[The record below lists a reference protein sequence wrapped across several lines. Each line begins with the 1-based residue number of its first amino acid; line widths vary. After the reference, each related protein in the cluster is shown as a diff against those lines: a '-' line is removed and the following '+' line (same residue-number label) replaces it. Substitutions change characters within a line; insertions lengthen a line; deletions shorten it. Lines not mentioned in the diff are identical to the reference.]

1 MSNPFGASPFHPNPF
16 GAAPPGPQ
24 HQPPPPGPPRAE
36 VNVLATLS
44 VVFAFV
50 FAPAGLI
57 LGHVGLAQMRRTGE
71 RGRDR
76 ALVGVTLSYVFITAA
91 VVAVIVRATLPDATR
106 AATPATT
113 AQLTTTTQPSAPTV
127 APADVDGL
135 LANLED
141 IKNFTGD
148 PAMEAGRAIHKP
160 EPDPQRGN
168 LDRPECWAVMDVGG
182 PEGYDLSA
190 LAGFAKSDF
199 HDYHDVYHP
208 WVAGQAVAVL
218 HDAAAAQA
226 QLTKFLAIMRQCGG
240 ATLNVNAPD
249 GETPY
254 PVVMNPPFDGGN
266 GITILA
272 ALSQTS
278 IRIFCVQGAAAK
290 ANVTVRTVMCSTD
303 STDRSQHATMALT
316 NLILGRIPG

>member
-57 LGHVGLAQMRRTGE
+57 LGHLGLAQMRRTGE

-113 AQLTTTTQPSAPTV
+113 AQITTTTQPSAPTV

-148 PAMEAGRAIHKP
+148 PAMEAGATVHQP
-160 EPDPQRGN
+160 TPDPGRGRI
-168 LDRPECWAVMDVGG
+168 DRTDCWAVMEAGSPETYDV
-182 PEGYDLSA
+182 PA
-190 LAGFAKSDF
+190 IAGFAGSGFADS
-199 HDYHDVYHP
+199 HDVDHQ
-208 WVAGQAVAVL
+208 WGVGQTVAMF

-226 QLTKFLAIMRQCGG
+226 QLNKVLSILRRCGG
-240 ATLNVNAPD
+240 AMMNATWPN
-249 GETPY
+249 GQTY
-254 PVVMNPPFDGGN
+254 PVAMEPPVDAGN
-266 GITILA
+266 GVTTMAHVL
-272 ALSQTS
+272 QTPT
-278 IRIFCVQGAAAK
+278 RMFCIQGLAAK
-290 ANVTVRTVMCSTD
+290 ANVFVQAGACASD
-303 STDRSQHATMALT
+303 GPGPSEHATMALT